1 MYGKHITSPIRYPGA
16 KYWLSTRLDRYIPKG
31 TKAVLSPFF
40 GGGSVEIY
48 LALRGIQVYGYD
60 LFQPVANFWQHWLRS
75 PTAVI
80 EDANGLLNLYSP
92 AELRNIKKL
101 RYPKICMHGASGA
114 TFYYIFNRLSFSG
127 LPSSHVK
134 AYHLRYDGHYIRD
147 LRDRPNGRRVF
158 PYTEFWESLAV
169 LPITV
174 ENAGFR
180 ESLLWHPD
188 IFAFLDPPY
197 PQLIARLYGDSSKY
211 HEDFDHYWLAEV
223 LKDRKQWV
231 MTYNDIPF
239 VRDLYAD
246 FRVLKIQR
254 PGDSC
259 GKNKNELLIFSH
271 DIDTVPGPEET
282 LNVEQLLMDTMLY
295 QTTKGGEHFG
305 HSY

>member
-80 EDANGLLNLYSP
+80 EAANGLLNLYSP
-92 AELRNIKKL
+92 AELRRLKKR
-101 RYPKICMHGASGA
+101 RYPEICLQGASGA
-114 TFYYIFNRLSFSG
+114 AFYYTFNRLSFSG

-134 AYHLRYDGHYIRD
+134 DYYLRYDGHYIRD

-174 ENAGFR
+174 ETVGFT
-180 ESLLWHPD
+180 ESLKRHPD
-188 IFAFLDPPY
+188 LFAFLDPPY
-197 PQLIARLYGDSSKY
+197 PQLIARLYGDSRRY
-211 HEDFDHYWLAEV
+211 HEDFDHYGLAE
-223 LKDRKQWV
+223 
-231 MTYNDIPF
+231 
-239 VRDLYAD
+239 
-246 FRVLKIQR
+246 
-254 PGDSC
+254 
-259 GKNKNELLIFSH
+259 FSK
-271 DIDTVPGPEET
+271 TASSG
-282 LNVEQLLMDTMLY
+282 
-295 QTTKGGEHFG
+295 
-305 HSY
+305 